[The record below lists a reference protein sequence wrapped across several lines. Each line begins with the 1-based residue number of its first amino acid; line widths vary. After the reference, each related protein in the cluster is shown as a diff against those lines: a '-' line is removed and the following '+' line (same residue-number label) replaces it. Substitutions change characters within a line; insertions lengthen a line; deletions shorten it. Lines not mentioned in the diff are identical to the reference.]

1 MALCVSERARVP
13 EFSTVDIADDI
24 WLVTISRP
32 ERMNALHPP
41 ANFELADI
49 FAQFAADPDARV
61 AILTGV
67 GERAFCAGNDLRY
80 LAEGHPRR
88 VPELGFAG
96 LTANY
101 QRSKPVIAAVNG
113 LALGGGFEIALA
125 CDLIIAAEHA
135 YFGLPEA
142 RVGLAATAGGL
153 HRLPRQIGLK
163 PALGMILTG
172 RRVQA
177 DEALQLG
184 IVNEVV
190 PGPELLDCARRWAQQ
205 IIECAPLSIRTS
217 LDVVNRGLAEASL
230 ELAASADYAS
240 VKALYASADAQEG
253 PRAFAEKRKPEW
265 RGR

>member
-1 MALCVSERARVP
+1 MP
-13 EFSTVDIADDI
+13 EFSTVDIADGI

-101 QRSKPVIAAVNG
+101 QRSKPVIADNYRRLV
-113 LALGGGFEIALA
+113 
-125 CDLIIAAEHA
+125 
-135 YFGLPEA
+135 EA
-142 RVGLAATAGGL
+142 QAGVARPPWVGRA
-153 HRLPRQIGLK
+153 I
-163 PALGMILTG
+163 
-172 RRVQA
+172 
-177 DEALQLG
+177 
-184 IVNEVV
+184 
-190 PGPELLDCARRWAQQ
+190 
-205 IIECAPLSIRTS
+205 SI
-217 LDVVNRGLAEASL
+217 NA
-230 ELAASADYAS
+230 
-240 VKALYASADAQEG
+240 
-253 PRAFAEKRKPEW
+253 RKP
-265 RGR
+265 RG